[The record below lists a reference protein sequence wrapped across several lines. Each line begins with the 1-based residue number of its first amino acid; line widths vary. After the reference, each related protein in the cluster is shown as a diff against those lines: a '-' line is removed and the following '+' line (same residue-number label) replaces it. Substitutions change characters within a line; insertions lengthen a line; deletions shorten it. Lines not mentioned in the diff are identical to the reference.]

1 VSDVASDNKIA
12 ASHSRTTP
20 TSKGLA
26 AARSTSTVMT
36 EPVVPQEIAASAMRT
51 RPPTV
56 RGA

>member
-1 VSDVASDNKIA
+1 MSDVASTNKIA
-12 ASHSRTTP
+12 ASHSRATP

-26 AARSTSTVMT
+26 AARAASTVMT
-36 EPVVPQEIAASAMRT
+36 EPLVPQEIAASAMRT